1 MTIEHAIHGPLTG
14 YDLKKTLDLGRNRQL
29 QVDHGKWRDCMTQTD
44 NIARY
49 HHFVALGTSA
59 KPADVDFLMTVLA
72 EQDDFATSRLV
83 DFALSLVDTREG
95 KQRLRHYLFHGEQ
108 RQRNYAALYFKR
120 KGYTDL
126 LDEAVAM
133 GKIDHIQAYAR

>member
-1 MTIEHAIHGPLTG
+1 MTH
-14 YDLKKTLDLGRNRQL
+14 
-29 QVDHGKWRDCMTQTD
+29 TD
-44 NIARY
+44 NLARY

-59 KPADVDFLMTVLA
+59 RPEDIDFLMAVLA
-72 EQDDFATSRLV
+72 AQDDFATSRLV

-95 KQRLRHYLFHGEQ
+95 KQRLRDYLFHGEP

-126 LDEAVAM
+126 LDEAVAL
-133 GKIDHIQAYAR
+133 GKIDRIQAYAR

>member
-1 MTIEHAIHGPLTG
+1 MTH
-14 YDLKKTLDLGRNRQL
+14 
-29 QVDHGKWRDCMTQTD
+29 TD

-49 HHFVALGTSA
+49 RHFVALGTSA
-59 KPADVDFLMTVLA
+59 KREDVDYLMNALTR
-72 EQDDFATSRLV
+72 QDDFATSRLV

-95 KQRLRHYLFHGEQ
+95 KQRIRHYLFNGEQ

-120 KGYTDL
+120 KGYTDV
-126 LDEAVAM
+126 LDEAVAL

>member
-1 MTIEHAIHGPLTG
+1 
-14 YDLKKTLDLGRNRQL
+14 
-29 QVDHGKWRDCMTQTD
+29 MTQTD

-49 HHFVALGTSA
+49 HYFVALGTSA
-59 KPADVDFLMTVLA
+59 QRADVDFLMTAMV

-83 DFALSLVDTREG
+83 DFALGLVDTREG
-95 KQRLRHYLFHGEQ
+95 KQRLRHYLFHGEP

-120 KGYTDL
+120 KGYADL

-133 GKIDHIQAYAR
+133 GKIDQIQAYAR